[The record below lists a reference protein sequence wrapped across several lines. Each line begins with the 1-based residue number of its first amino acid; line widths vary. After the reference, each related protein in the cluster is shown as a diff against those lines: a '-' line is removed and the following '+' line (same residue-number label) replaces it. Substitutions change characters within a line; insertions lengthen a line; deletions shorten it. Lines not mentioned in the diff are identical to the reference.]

1 MKTHITVAHSPDSD
15 DAFMFYGLASG
26 NVDTGGIVIDQVLS
40 DIETLNRAAFDGKYE
55 VTAVSFH
62 AYAHLVDKYALL
74 PHGASMG
81 DKYGPIVVAPAF
93 APQGSPGSY
102 GAAGS
107 AFAPK
112 ELSGSYGAAGSAF
125 APKESSGSYGA
136 AGVPGVTGV
145 KGSRIAIPGT
155 LTTAYLTL
163 RIYEPDFEYVV
174 VPFDEIQQA
183 VLAGKA
189 EAGLL
194 IHEGQLT
201 YQDEGLRKIVD
212 LGEWWAERTGGLPLP
227 LGGNIIRRDLGPQM
241 IAKVSKMLHDSI
253 AYALSHRPE
262 AVEYALQFGRGL
274 DRAKTDRFVGMY
286 VNDLTLAYGERGR
299 QGLERLMADAYERG
313 LIPQRVPVE
322 FAGDPE
328 LTETTGIEV

>member
-1 MKTHITVAHSPDSD
+1 MKETHITVAHSPDSD

-93 APQGSPGSY
+93 AP
-102 GAAGS
+102 
-107 AFAPK
+107 K
-112 ELSGSYGAAGSAF
+112 EL
-125 APKESSGSYGA
+125 SGSYGA
-136 AGVPGVTGV
+136 AGVPGVMSV

-183 VLAGKA
+183 VLAGRA
-189 EAGLL
+189 DAGLL

-227 LGGNIIRRDLGPQM
+227 LGGNIIRRDLGPEM
-241 IAKVSKMLHDSI
+241 IAKVSKLLHDSI

-286 VNDLTLAYGERGR
+286 VNELTLAYGERGR
-299 QGLERLMADAYERG
+299 QGLERLMADAYDRG
-313 LIPQRVPVE
+313 LIPQRVAVE
-322 FAGDPE
+322 FAGDLE
-328 LTETTGIEV
+328 LTEGTEFTTK

>member
-1 MKTHITVAHSPDSD
+1 MTETRITVAHSPDSD

-26 NVDTGGIVIDQVLS
+26 HVDTEGIVVDQVLS

-62 AYAHLVDKYALL
+62 AFAHLVDRYALL

-81 DKYGPIVVAPAF
+81 DKYGPIVV
-93 APQGSPGSY
+93 STEH
-102 GAAGS
+102 S
-107 AFAPK
+107 AT
-112 ELSGSYGAAGSAF
+112 
-125 APKESSGSYGA
+125 
-136 AGVPGVTGV
+136 TGV
-145 KGSRIAIPGT
+145 KGTRIAIPGT
-155 LTTAYLTL
+155 LTTAYLAL
-163 RIYEPDFEYVV
+163 RIYEPDFQYVV
-174 VPFDEIQQA
+174 VPFDQIQQA
-183 VLAGKA
+183 VIDGKA

-201 YQDEGLRKIVD
+201 YQEEGLRKIID
-212 LGEWWAERTGGLPLP
+212 LGEWWSERTEGLPLP
-227 LGGNIIRRDLGPQM
+227 LGGNIIRRDLGPEM
-241 IAKVSKMLHDSI
+241 IAKVSKLLHDSI

-299 QGLERLMADAYERG
+299 RGLERLLNDAFERG

-322 FAGDPE
+322 FAA
-328 LTETTGIEV
+328 